1 MRSGG
6 PWGGPQEMAFLRAAA
21 GSFRAYTWAAHAHS
35 GSQAHASLGSPDP
48 PFRGHSSCTGSLGT
62 CPWTQEPSLPPR
74 GPRDFPWATL
84 PSSSPSSS
92 ETVCAGKTWGPGAW
106 AGDFPGGCMMAR
118 RPLSP
123 GECPSRPLTPAGDL
137 IPAISGP
144 LATWGRDT
152 WARLP
157 ATGLHGGKQTD
168 TSGPTPPLRRSPFS
182 SIRKGVTL
190 EWKNMGR
197 PPGDGFSPSRG
208 WLVSSP
214 YVGRACALRLPT
226 TSLPRVAKPTLEVSP
241 DPPLRGHVTHP

>member
-1 MRSGG
+1 MGR
-6 PWGGPQEMAFLRAAA
+6 PPEIAFLRAAGA
-21 GSFRAYTWAAHAHS
+21 WFGSYTWAAHSHS

-48 PFRGHSSCTGSLGT
+48 PFRGHSSSTGSLGT

-106 AGDFPGGCMMAR
+106 AGDFPGGCPMAR

-152 WARLP
+152 WARCASNWP
-157 ATGLHGGKQTD
+157 TWRQTNRH
-168 TSGPTPPLRRSPFS
+168 LRP
-182 SIRKGVTL
+182 
-190 EWKNMGR
+190 
-197 PPGDGFSPSRG
+197 D
-208 WLVSSP
+208 
-214 YVGRACALRLPT
+214 PT
-226 TSLPRVAKPTLEVSP
+226 TAKI
-241 DPPLRGHVTHP
+241 PLFFHP

>member
-1 MRSGG
+1 MGTGG
-6 PWGGPQEMAFLRAAA
+6 TWGDPQEMAFLRATA
-21 GSFRAYTWAAHAHS
+21 GSFRAYSWAVHAHS

-48 PFRGHSSCTGSLGT
+48 PLSCQTICTGSLGT
-62 CPWTQEPSLPPR
+62 CLETEATPTPR
-74 GPRDFPWATL
+74 GPCDFPWATL
-84 PSSSPSSS
+84 PSSSPSTSD
-92 ETVCAGKTWGPGAW
+92 TVCAGKTWGTGAW
-106 AGDFPGGCMMAR
+106 AGDFPGGCLMTR

-208 WLVSSP
+208 WLVSGLH
-214 YVGRACALRLPT
+214 VGRACALRLPST
-226 TSLPRVAKPTLEVSP
+226 HLPWLT
-241 DPPLRGHVTHP
+241 